1 MITQNQQQRQQLRIL
16 PQQIQL
22 LNIFHLNT
30 QELDLRILDELNEN
44 PLLEESH
51 EEEIVS
57 PEKNEKENVQD
68 YMGLDEY
75 CNDDIPDYKLEH
87 NNYINSADLPDRPLV
102 ASEDF
107 RTTLKQ
113 QFREQYPDHNDEL
126 VADYIIDSLNDCGLL
141 DQPLTELADAASFYL
156 RKWMEV
162 EDLEKTLLLI
172 QQLGPQGIGAR
183 NLQECLLIQLKQMDT
198 RRPDVQKAISIIQDH
213 YRELQTYSMEKIKAS
228 TGLEDDELE
237 IVIKLIASLTTR
249 PIVASAESQNKEYI
263 IPDFIL
269 TEVDDTIEISLFRSR
284 SSSLFVSNS
293 WKEKVQ
299 ENEANKQSATPAAQY
314 LKGKLQSAMWFVNA
328 IKERETNMLKIMRT
342 IVDFQLR
349 YFQTGN
355 MLDLKPMILKDIAEK
370 TNLDISTISRIT
382 SNKYAS
388 TTFGIVPLKKLF
400 SEGLATNDGEK
411 VSNRVIQQTIN
422 EIIKAEDK
430 SSPLTDKEITDQL
443 TKKGFAIAR
452 RTVAKYREQL
462 HIPVAQQ
469 RGRLTKRFTVENA
482 DVES

>member
-30 QELDLRILDELNEN
+30 QELDQRILDELNEN
-44 PLLEESH
+44 PLLEESPDD
-51 EEEIVS
+51 EIIA

-87 NNYINSADLPDRPLV
+87 NNYINSTDLPEKPII

-107 RTTLKQ
+107 RSLLKQ
-113 QFREQYPDHNDEL
+113 QFREQYPDHENDV

-141 DQPLTELADAASFYL
+141 DQPLSELTDSASFYL
-156 RKWMEV
+156 RKWLEV
-162 EDLEKTLLLI
+162 EDMEKILLHI
-172 QQLGPQGIGAR
+172 QRLGPQGIGAR
-183 NLQECLLIQLKQMDT
+183 SLQECLLIQLKQMDT
-198 RRPDVQKAISIIQDH
+198 RRPDVQKAITIIQD
-213 YRELQTYSMEKIKAS
+213 YYKDLQNYSLEKIK
-228 TGLEDDELE
+228 TNIGLEDDELE
-237 IVIKLIASLTTR
+237 IVLQLIGSLTTR
-249 PIVASAESQNKEYI
+249 PVLAANETQNDEFIV
-263 IPDFIL
+263 PDFVL
-269 TEVDDTIEISLFRSR
+269 TDVDETIEISLYRSR
-284 SSSLFVSNS
+284 SSSLFVSNT
-293 WKEKVQ
+293 WKEKVH
-299 ENEANKQSATPAAQY
+299 ENEVNKQSSTPAGQY
-314 LKGKLQSAMWFVNA
+314 LKGKLQSALWFVNA
-328 IKERETNMLKIMRT
+328 IKEREANMLKIMQA
-342 IVDFQLR
+342 IVDYQIR

-388 TTFGIVPLKKLF
+388 TSFGIVPLKKLF
-400 SEGLATNDGEK
+400 SEGLATSDGEK

-430 SSPLTDKEITDQL
+430 SSPLTDKEITEQL
-443 TKKGFAIAR
+443 IKKGFAIAR

-469 RGRLTKRFTVENA
+469 RSRLTRKLSTEKLDSGN
-482 DVES
+482 